1 MWMIKQDSFPSNCKQ
16 RIYSIFNDGKY
27 CLISDEDIL
36 PRIMMIYKH
45 LLIWSSKYE
54 KMKEEKYRKFK
65 NGENV
70 ELDEEDEEL
79 FLSTKERN
87 ELKEKRER
95 ILRRMIPPNGARN
108 WRLD

>member
-1 MWMIKQDSFPSNCKQ
+1 MIKRDSFPSNCKQ
-16 RIYSIFNDGKY
+16 SIYRLFNDGNY

-36 PRIMMIYKH
+36 PRIIIIYRH
-45 LLIWSSKYE
+45 LLIWASKYE
-54 KMKEEKYRKFK
+54 KIKEEKYRKFK

-79 FLSTKERN
+79 FLTAKERH
-87 ELKEKRER
+87 ELRQKRER
-95 ILRRMIPPNGARN
+95 ILRRMIPPDGPRN